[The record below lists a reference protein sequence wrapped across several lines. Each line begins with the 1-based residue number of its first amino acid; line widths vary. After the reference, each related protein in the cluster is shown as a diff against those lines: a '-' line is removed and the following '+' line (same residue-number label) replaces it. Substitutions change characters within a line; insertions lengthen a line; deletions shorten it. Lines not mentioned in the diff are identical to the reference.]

1 MTGRRARWC
10 AGAMVVG
17 SLAFVAQGGAQ
28 VPPSPPETPP
38 EHGFYLGV
46 KAGEV
51 FPGDEGRRTTAQSFG
66 AAPEV
71 REGLRLRV
79 LRGEEAIIDA
89 TAPYKS
95 ELGNSG
101 WAQVDSPAELQ
112 TGDRVEYYVPPSAE
126 VAEQVVIWDGRP
138 TLESCALGTTTT
150 GGAANPRTEKLY
162 LAVRPV
168 AGGSD
173 ESWSTATQGE
183 TWTGTGSRPLAAG
196 DLLMMNAIYQH
207 DPTFSVT
214 RSEYRRAGECRP
226 PEAPGE
232 GLVVFDGHDGLLE
245 DLEGT
250 DVAQEGAT
258 VEVQVGCEADSAIAC
273 TGPVKIDTVGRYAT
287 ASAKRK
293 KIRLASRKVSVAPG
307 ASRVVRLKVR
317 KAGRRLIA
325 RKRRVA
331 ALVTAASKDP
341 SGATRATDRR
351 LTLKAK
357 KRRR

>member
-1 MTGRRARWC
+1 
-10 AGAMVVG
+10 MVVG

-28 VPPSPPETPP
+28 TPPAPPSEEPQ
-38 EHGFYLGV
+38 HGFYLGV
-46 KAGEV
+46 RAGEA
-51 FPGDEGRRTTAQSFG
+51 FPGDEQRRTMAQSFG
-66 AAPEV
+66 AAPSV

-79 LRGEEAIIDA
+79 LRGEEAVIDA
-89 TAPYKS
+89 TVPYQTRF
-95 ELGNSG
+95 GDSG

-112 TGDRVEYYVPPSAE
+112 TGDRVEYYVPPTAE

-138 TLESCALGTTTT
+138 TLESCALGSTTA
-150 GGAANPRTEKLY
+150 GGAANPRTERLY
-162 LAVRPV
+162 LAVRPA

-183 TWTGTGSRPLAAG
+183 TWTGTSPSRPLAPG

-214 RSEYRRAGECRP
+214 RSENRRAGECRP

-245 DLEGT
+245 DLEGS

-258 VEVQVGCEADSAIAC
+258 VEVQVGCEAESAIAC
-273 TGPVKIDTVGRYAT
+273 TGPVKIDTVSRYAT

-307 ASRVVRLKVR
+307 ATRVVRLKVR
-317 KAGRRLIA
+317 KAGRRLID

-331 ALVTAASKDP
+331 ARVTAASKDP